1 MVFSFPSLSVFS
13 AKDNKNQQIA
23 FYSFSL
29 SNYWNIFTNYRNV
42 NVSLKPLSLSFEEI
56 KEMMCMKRMV
66 FSFSFL
72 LFVSGINAQI
82 TLEECQRKT
91 QENYPLVHQ
100 YGLVEKTKEYNIENA
115 AKGYLPQFVL
125 SAKASYQSEVTEIPV
140 KLSGVDLKGLP
151 KDQYQVMLELQQKIW
166 DGGGIRMQKKQ
177 TTAEAEIE
185 KEKLNV
191 DMYALN
197 SRVNDLYFGI
207 LLLDEQ
213 LKQNALLQD
222 ELERNYRQITAYVE
236 NGIANQADLD
246 AVKVEQLNTKQK
258 RVELV
263 SSRMAYLKMLSLLV
277 GEKLSQ
283 ETVLEKPVPQDDIS
297 AVSEIRRPELSL
309 FNAQGVGLQV
319 QEKALNVRHLPQFGL
334 FVQGA
339 YGNPGLN
346 MLKNEFSPYYIAG
359 VRLSWNFGS
368 LYTLKNDRKVIENK
382 RRQLDNNRDVFL
394 FNTRLEMTQQDQAI
408 QSLEKQMQDD
418 DEIIRLRTNIRKS
431 AEAKVANGTLTV
443 TEMLRELTNE
453 SLARQSKALHE
464 IQRLMG
470 IYQLKYTTND

>member
-1 MVFSFPSLSVFS
+1 
-13 AKDNKNQQIA
+13 
-23 FYSFSL
+23 
-29 SNYWNIFTNYRNV
+29 
-42 NVSLKPLSLSFEEI
+42 
-56 KEMMCMKRMV
+56 MKRMI

-72 LFVSGINAQI
+72 LYVAGAYAQI

-91 QENYPLVHQ
+91 QDNYPLVHQ
-100 YGLVEKTKEYNIENA
+100 YGLVEKTKEYNLENA
-115 AKGYLPQFVL
+115 AKGYLPQFAL
-125 SAKASYQSEVTEIPV
+125 SAKASYQSDVTEIPV
-140 KLSGVDLKGLP
+140 KLPGVDLKGLP

-177 TTAEAEIE
+177 TIAEAEVE

-197 SRVNDLYFGI
+197 DRVNDLYFGI

-213 LKQNALLQD
+213 IKQNTLLQD

-258 RVELV
+258 RIDLV
-263 SSRMAYLKMLSLLV
+263 SSRAAYLKMLSLLV
-277 GEKLSQ
+277 GEALSP
-283 ETVLEKPVPQDDIS
+283 ETVLEKPVPQSTVS
-297 AVSEIRRPELSL
+297 AVSEIRRPELAL
-309 FNAQGVGLQV
+309 FDAQGAGLQV
-319 QEKALNVRHLPQFGL
+319 QEKALNVRHLPQFG
-334 FVQGA
+334 A
-339 YGNPGLN
+339 YGNPGLD
-346 MLKNEFSPYYIAG
+346 MLKNEFSPYYMAG

-368 LYTLKNDRKVIENK
+368 LYTLKNDRRVIEKK
-382 RRQLDNNRDVFL
+382 RQQLDNNRDVFL

-408 QSLEKQMQDD
+408 HSLEKQMRDD
-418 DEIIRLRTNIRKS
+418 DEIIRLRTNIRKA

-453 SLARQSKALHE
+453 SLARQSKAMHE

-470 IYQLKYTTND
+470 IYQLKYTIND

>member
-1 MVFSFPSLSVFS
+1 
-13 AKDNKNQQIA
+13 
-23 FYSFSL
+23 
-29 SNYWNIFTNYRNV
+29 
-42 NVSLKPLSLSFEEI
+42 
-56 KEMMCMKRMV
+56 MKRMI

-72 LFVSGINAQI
+72 LYVAGAYAQI

-91 QENYPLVHQ
+91 QDNYPLVHQ
-100 YGLVEKTKEYNIENA
+100 YGLVEKTKEYNLENA
-115 AKGYLPQFVL
+115 AKGYLPQFAL
-125 SAKASYQSEVTEIPV
+125 SAKVSYQSDVTEIPV
-140 KLSGVDLKGLP
+140 KLPGVDLKGLS

-177 TTAEAEIE
+177 TIAEAEVE

-197 SRVNDLYFGI
+197 DRVNGLYFGI

-213 LKQNALLQD
+213 IKQNTLLQD

-258 RVELV
+258 RIDLV
-263 SSRMAYLKMLSLLV
+263 SSRAAYLKMLSLLV
-277 GEKLSQ
+277 GEALSP
-283 ETVLEKPVPQDDIS
+283 ETVLEKPVPQSTVS
-297 AVSEIRRPELSL
+297 AVSEIRRPELAL
-309 FNAQGVGLQV
+309 FDAQGAGLQV

-339 YGNPGLN
+339 YGNPGLD
-346 MLKNEFSPYYIAG
+346 MLKNEFSPYYMAG

-368 LYTLKNDRKVIENK
+368 LYTLKNDRRVIEKK
-382 RRQLDNNRDVFL
+382 RQQLDNNRDVFL

-408 QSLEKQMQDD
+408 HSLEKQMRDD
-418 DEIIRLRTNIRKS
+418 DEIIRLRTNIRKA

-453 SLARQSKALHE
+453 SLARQSKTMHE

-470 IYQLKYTTND
+470 IYQLKYTIND

>member
-1 MVFSFPSLSVFS
+1 
-13 AKDNKNQQIA
+13 
-23 FYSFSL
+23 
-29 SNYWNIFTNYRNV
+29 
-42 NVSLKPLSLSFEEI
+42 
-56 KEMMCMKRMV
+56 MKRMV

-100 YGLVEKTKEYNIENA
+100 YGLVEKTKEYNLENA
-115 AKGYLPQFVL
+115 AKGYLPQFAL

-140 KLSGVDLKGLP
+140 KLPGVDLKGLP

-166 DGGGIRMQKKQ
+166 DGGGIRTQKKQ

-213 LKQNALLQD
+213 LKQNVLLQD

-283 ETVLEKPVPQDDIS
+283 ETVLEKPVP
-297 AVSEIRRPELSL
+297 
-309 FNAQGVGLQV
+309 
-319 QEKALNVRHLPQFGL
+319 
-334 FVQGA
+334 
-339 YGNPGLN
+339 
-346 MLKNEFSPYYIAG
+346 
-359 VRLSWNFGS
+359 
-368 LYTLKNDRKVIENK
+368 
-382 RRQLDNNRDVFL
+382 
-394 FNTRLEMTQQDQAI
+394 
-408 QSLEKQMQDD
+408 
-418 DEIIRLRTNIRKS
+418 
-431 AEAKVANGTLTV
+431 
-443 TEMLRELTNE
+443 
-453 SLARQSKALHE
+453 
-464 IQRLMG
+464 
-470 IYQLKYTTND
+470 

>member
-1 MVFSFPSLSVFS
+1 MYE
-13 AKDNKNQQIA
+13 KNGFQ
-23 FYSFSL
+23 FL
-29 SNYWNIFTNYRNV
+29 
-42 NVSLKPLSLSFEEI
+42 L
-56 KEMMCMKRMV
+56 
-66 FSFSFL
+66 L

-100 YGLVEKTKEYNIENA
+100 YGLVEKTKEYNLENA
-115 AKGYLPQFVL
+115 AKGYLPQFAL

-140 KLSGVDLKGLP
+140 KLPGVDLKGVP
-151 KDQYQVMLELQQKIW
+151 KDQYRDV
-166 DGGGIRMQKKQ
+166 GV
-177 TTAEAEIE
+177 TTENLGWWRNPDAEETNDCGSGDRE
-185 KEKLNV
+185 RKLNV

-236 NGIANQADLD
+236 NGIANQFDLD

-258 RVELV
+258 RVELA

-297 AVSEIRRPELSL
+297 AVGEIRRPELSL

-394 FNTRLEMTQQDQAI
+394 FNTRLEMTQQDRAI

-431 AEAKVANGTLTV
+431 ADTKVANGTLTV

>member
-1 MVFSFPSLSVFS
+1 
-13 AKDNKNQQIA
+13 
-23 FYSFSL
+23 
-29 SNYWNIFTNYRNV
+29 
-42 NVSLKPLSLSFEEI
+42 
-56 KEMMCMKRMV
+56 
-66 FSFSFL
+66 
-72 LFVSGINAQI
+72 
-82 TLEECQRKT
+82 
-91 QENYPLVHQ
+91 
-100 YGLVEKTKEYNIENA
+100 
-115 AKGYLPQFVL
+115 
-125 SAKASYQSEVTEIPV
+125 
-140 KLSGVDLKGLP
+140 
-151 KDQYQVMLELQQKIW
+151 MLELQQKIW

-177 TTAEAEIE
+177 TIAEAEVE

-197 SRVNDLYFGI
+197 DRVNDLYFGI

-213 LKQNALLQD
+213 IKQNTLLQD

-258 RVELV
+258 RVDLV
-263 SSRMAYLKMLSLLV
+263 SSRAAYLKMLSLLI
-277 GEKLSQ
+277 GEALSP
-283 ETVLEKPVPQDDIS
+283 ETVLEKPVPQSMVS
-297 AVSEIRRPELSL
+297 AVSEIRRPELAL
-309 FNAQGVGLQV
+309 FDAQGAGLQV
-319 QEKALNVRHLPQFGL
+319 QEKALSVRHLPQFGL

-339 YGNPGLN
+339 YGNPGLD
-346 MLKNEFSPYYIAG
+346 MLKNEFSPYYMAG

-368 LYTLKNDRKVIENK
+368 LYTLKNDRRVIEKK
-382 RRQLDNNRDVFL
+382 RQQLDNNRDVFL

-408 QSLEKQMQDD
+408 HSLEKQMRDD
-418 DEIIRLRTNIRKS
+418 DEIIRLRTNIRKA

-453 SLARQSKALHE
+453 SLARQSKAMHE

>member
-1 MVFSFPSLSVFS
+1 
-13 AKDNKNQQIA
+13 
-23 FYSFSL
+23 
-29 SNYWNIFTNYRNV
+29 
-42 NVSLKPLSLSFEEI
+42 
-56 KEMMCMKRMV
+56 MK
-66 FSFSFL
+66 
-72 LFVSGINAQI
+72 
-82 TLEECQRKT
+82 
-91 QENYPLVHQ
+91 
-100 YGLVEKTKEYNIENA
+100 
-115 AKGYLPQFVL
+115 LP
-125 SAKASYQSEVTEIPV
+125 
-140 KLSGVDLKGLP
+140 GVDLKGLP

-166 DGGGIRMQKKQ
+166 DGGGIRTQKKQ

-283 ETVLEKPVPQDDIS
+283 ETVLEKPVPQDEIS

-309 FNAQGVGLQV
+309 FNAQGV
-319 QEKALNVRHLPQFGL
+319 
-334 FVQGA
+334 
-339 YGNPGLN
+339 
-346 MLKNEFSPYYIAG
+346 EFSPDYIAG

>member
-1 MVFSFPSLSVFS
+1 M
-13 AKDNKNQQIA
+13 
-23 FYSFSL
+23 
-29 SNYWNIFTNYRNV
+29 
-42 NVSLKPLSLSFEEI
+42 
-56 KEMMCMKRMV
+56 
-66 FSFSFL
+66 
-72 LFVSGINAQI
+72 
-82 TLEECQRKT
+82 
-91 QENYPLVHQ
+91 
-100 YGLVEKTKEYNIENA
+100 
-115 AKGYLPQFVL
+115 GYLPQFAL
-125 SAKASYQSEVTEIPV
+125 SAKASYQSDVTEIPV
-140 KLSGVDLKGLP
+140 KLPGVDLKGLS

-177 TTAEAEIE
+177 TIAEAEVE

-197 SRVNDLYFGI
+197 DRVNDLYFGI

-213 LKQNALLQD
+213 IKQNTLLQD

-258 RVELV
+258 RIDLV
-263 SSRMAYLKMLSLLV
+263 SSRAAYLKMLSLLV
-277 GEKLSQ
+277 GEALSP
-283 ETVLEKPVPQDDIS
+283 ETVLEKPVLQSMVS
-297 AVSEIRRPELSL
+297 AVSEIRR
-309 FNAQGVGLQV
+309 

-368 LYTLKNDRKVIENK
+368 LYTLKNDRRVIEKK
-382 RRQLDNNRDVFL
+382 RQQLDNNRDIFL

-408 QSLEKQMQDD
+408 HSLEKQMRDD
-418 DEIIRLRTNIRKS
+418 DEIIRLRTNIRKA

-453 SLARQSKALHE
+453 SLARQSKAMHE

>member
-1 MVFSFPSLSVFS
+1 M
-13 AKDNKNQQIA
+13 I
-23 FYSFSL
+23 
-29 SNYWNIFTNYRNV
+29 
-42 NVSLKPLSLSFEEI
+42 
-56 KEMMCMKRMV
+56 

-72 LFVSGINAQI
+72 LYVAGAYAQI

-91 QENYPLVHQ
+91 QDNYPLVHQ
-100 YGLVEKTKEYNIENA
+100 YGLVEKTKEYNLENA
-115 AKGYLPQFVL
+115 AKGYLPQFAL
-125 SAKASYQSEVTEIPV
+125 SAKASYQSDVTEIPV
-140 KLSGVDLKGLP
+140 KLPGVDLKGLP

-166 DGGGIRMQKKQ
+166 DGGGIRKQ
-177 TTAEAEIE
+177 TIAEAEVE

-197 SRVNDLYFGI
+197 NRVNDLYFGI

-213 LKQNALLQD
+213 IKQNTLLQD

-258 RVELV
+258 RVDLV
-263 SSRMAYLKMLSLLV
+263 SSRAAYLKMLSLLV
-277 GEKLSQ
+277 GEALSP
-283 ETVLEKPVPQDDIS
+283 ETVLEKPVPQSTVS
-297 AVSEIRRPELSL
+297 AVSEIRRPELAL
-309 FNAQGVGLQV
+309 FDAQGAGLQV

-339 YGNPGLN
+339 YGNPGLD
-346 MLKNEFSPYYIAG
+346 MLKNEFSPYYMAG

-368 LYTLKNDRKVIENK
+368 LYTLKNDRRVIEKK
-382 RRQLDNNRDVFL
+382 RQQLDNNRDVFL

-408 QSLEKQMQDD
+408 HSLEKQMRDD
-418 DEIIRLRTNIRKS
+418 DEIIRLRTNIRKA

-453 SLARQSKALHE
+453 SLARQSKAMHE

-470 IYQLKYTTND
+470 IYQLKYTIND

>member
-1 MVFSFPSLSVFS
+1 
-13 AKDNKNQQIA
+13 
-23 FYSFSL
+23 
-29 SNYWNIFTNYRNV
+29 
-42 NVSLKPLSLSFEEI
+42 
-56 KEMMCMKRMV
+56 MKRMI

-72 LFVSGINAQI
+72 LYVAGAYAQI

-91 QENYPLVHQ
+91 QDNYPLVHQ
-100 YGLVEKTKEYNIENA
+100 YGLVEKTKEYNLENA
-115 AKGYLPQFVL
+115 AKGYLPQFAL
-125 SAKASYQSEVTEIPV
+125 SAKASYQSDVTEIPV
-140 KLSGVDLKGLP
+140 KLLGVDLKGLP

-177 TTAEAEIE
+177 TIAEAEVE

-197 SRVNDLYFGI
+197 DRVNDLYFGI

-213 LKQNALLQD
+213 IKQNTLLQD

-258 RVELV
+258 RIDLV
-263 SSRMAYLKMLSLLV
+263 SSRAAYLKMLSLLV
-277 GEKLSQ
+277 GEALSP
-283 ETVLEKPVPQDDIS
+283 ETVLEKPVPQSTVS
-297 AVSEIRRPELSL
+297 AVSEIRRPELAL
-309 FNAQGVGLQV
+309 FDAQGAGLQV

-339 YGNPGLN
+339 YGNPGLD

-368 LYTLKNDRKVIENK
+368 LYTLKNDRRVIEKK
-382 RRQLDNNRDVFL
+382 RQQLDNNRDIFL

-408 QSLEKQMQDD
+408 HSLEKQMRDD
-418 DEIIRLRTNIRKS
+418 DEIIRLRTNIRKA

-453 SLARQSKALHE
+453 SLARQSKAIHE

-470 IYQLKYTTND
+470 IYQLKYTIND

>member
-1 MVFSFPSLSVFS
+1 
-13 AKDNKNQQIA
+13 
-23 FYSFSL
+23 
-29 SNYWNIFTNYRNV
+29 
-42 NVSLKPLSLSFEEI
+42 
-56 KEMMCMKRMV
+56 MKRMI

-72 LFVSGINAQI
+72 LYVAGAYAQI
-82 TLEECQRKT
+82 TLEECLRKT
-91 QENYPLVHQ
+91 QDNYPLVHQ
-100 YGLVEKTKEYNIENA
+100 YGLVEKTKEYNLENA
-115 AKGYLPQFVL
+115 AKGYLPQFAL
-125 SAKASYQSEVTEIPV
+125 SAKASYQSDVTEIPA
-140 KLSGVDLKGLP
+140 KLPGVDLKGLS

-177 TTAEAEIE
+177 TIAEAEVE

-197 SRVNDLYFGI
+197 DRVNDLYFGI

-213 LKQNALLQD
+213 IKQNTLLQD

-258 RVELV
+258 RVDLV
-263 SSRMAYLKMLSLLV
+263 SSRAAYLKMLSLLV
-277 GEKLSQ
+277 GEALSP
-283 ETVLEKPVPQDDIS
+283 ETVLEKPVPQSTVS
-297 AVSEIRRPELSL
+297 AVSEIRRPELAL
-309 FNAQGVGLQV
+309 FDAQGAGLQV

-339 YGNPGLN
+339 YGNPGLD
-346 MLKNEFSPYYIAG
+346 MLKNEFSPYYMAG

-368 LYTLKNDRKVIENK
+368 LYTLKNDRRVIEKK
-382 RRQLDNNRDVFL
+382 RQQLDNNRDVFL
-394 FNTRLEMTQQDQAI
+394 FNKRLEMTQQDQAI
-408 QSLEKQMQDD
+408 HSLEKQMRDD
-418 DEIIRLRTNIRKS
+418 DEIIRLRTNIRKA

-453 SLARQSKALHE
+453 SLARQSKAMHE

-470 IYQLKYTTND
+470 IYQLKYTIND

>member
-1 MVFSFPSLSVFS
+1 MEV
-13 AKDNKNQQIA
+13 
-23 FYSFSL
+23 
-29 SNYWNIFTNYRNV
+29 
-42 NVSLKPLSLSFEEI
+42 
-56 KEMMCMKRMV
+56 KRTIL
-66 FSFSFL
+66 SFSFVL
-72 LFVSGINAQI
+72 AAMLAHAQL
-82 TLEECQRKT
+82 TLEGCQHSAQT
-91 QENYPLVHQ
+91 NYPLVRQ
-100 YGLVEKTKEYNIENA
+100 YGLIEKAQEYNLENA
-115 AKGYLPQFVL
+115 GKGYLPQFTL
-125 SAKASYQSEVTEIPV
+125 SGKATYQSDVTKLPV
-140 KLSGVDLKGLP
+140 DVPGIDIKSMP

-166 DGGGIRMQKKQ
+166 DGGGIRTQKKQ

-213 LKQNALLQD
+213 LKQNVLLQD

-297 AVSEIRRPELSL
+297 AVGEIRRPELSL